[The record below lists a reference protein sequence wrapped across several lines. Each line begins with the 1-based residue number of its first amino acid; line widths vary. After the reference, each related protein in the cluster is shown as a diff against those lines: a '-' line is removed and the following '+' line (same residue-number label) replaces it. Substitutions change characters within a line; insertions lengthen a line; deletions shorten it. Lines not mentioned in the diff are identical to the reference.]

1 LRQARAGAGWPQ
13 WPAAACLALAAHG
26 SGAVPPPMPQTGA
39 DCEHPSYASDQRVCG
54 DVALLALDRQVQEA
68 WRAIAAGRTARPPAA
83 QAPVQEAADLP
94 PLLEA
99 QEVWFARRSRC
110 AFAEA
115 HAACLTA
122 AYRDRARVLDAWQR
136 ALSGTFTDPG
146 TRMRCTG
153 APWGDAAVIVHRP
166 MAEARVLGNLDG
178 RVLAIATRGEGPDGW
193 QPFVRIE
200 GDAPPLRLRPLSGG
214 AISCSRD

>member
-1 LRQARAGAGWPQ
+1 VALAESHRL
-13 WPAAACLALAAHG
+13 AAAVLLLAAGG
-26 SGAVPPPMPQTGA
+26 SGAVPPPPLQIAA
-39 DCEHPSYASDQRVCG
+39 DCERPSYASDQRVCG

-83 QAPVQEAADLP
+83 PSSMQEAADLP

-99 QEVWFARRSRC
+99 QDAWFARRSRC

-136 ALSGTFTDPG
+136 AVSRTFADSG

-153 APWGDAAVIVHRP
+153 APWGGAAVIVHRP
-166 MAEARVLGNLDG
+166 MAETRVLGNPDG
-178 RVLAIATRGEGPDGW
+178 RALAIATRGEGPDGW

-214 AISCSRD
+214 AISCSPD